1 MARNARLLLI
11 DPQNDFCDL
20 PAGTQLGAPSPT
32 LPVPGAHADM
42 LRIGELIPK
51 LQHCLEA
58 IAITLDSH
66 HRIDIAHPPFW
77 RKGDGGMVTPFT
89 EITARAV
96 RDGAFIPHDVAL
108 RERVLAYLEELES
121 RGRYKLMVW
130 PIHCEIG
137 TWGNNVH
144 EAVAR
149 SSHAWE
155 ERRGQNID
163 YFFKGEN
170 PWTEHYSAAMAEVPL
185 DDDPATQLNRALIAW
200 ANTAEH
206 LVVAGEASSHCV
218 RATVEHILEHWSPP
232 TSEHCQRVV
241 LLTDCMSPVPGFEAQ
256 AQDFLTAARGRGVRL
271 MTSVEAIAFL
281 K

>member
-1 MARNARLLLI
+1 MPRNLRLLLI

-20 PAGTQLGAPSPT
+20 PEPAKPS

-51 LQHCLEA
+51 LQDCLEA

-77 RKGDGGMVTPFT
+77 RKGDGSPVSPFT
-89 EITARAV
+89 QITACAV
-96 RDGAFIPHDVAL
+96 RESEFVPHDFTQ
-108 RERVLAYLEELES
+108 RERVIAYLDALEA

-144 EAVAR
+144 NAVQHA
-149 SSHAWE
+149 SHDWE
-155 ERRGQNID
+155 ERRGRNVD
-163 YFFKGEN
+163 YFLKGEN

-185 DDDPATQLNRALIAW
+185 AEDPATQLNQALITW
-200 ANTAEH
+200 ANQAEV

-218 RATVEHILEHWSPP
+218 RATVEHLLENLPQQTPDHFG
-232 TSEHCQRVV
+232 RVV
-241 LLTDCMSPVPGFEAQ
+241 LLTDCMSPVPGFEAE
-256 AQDFLTAARGRGVRL
+256 AHAFLTTAKAQGVRL
-271 MTSVEAIAFL
+271 MPSVELPTFL
-281 K
+281 Q